1 MFKVC
6 FKKVWVNLRENLKK
20 ASYIWEPRFKCL
32 CQQRQQLHYHICRL
46 AVLVFVVC
54 CSQSPCWPF
63 ATIALPDVTQH
74 CANCQIFIFLCVKDR
89 LAMMHSSLVSHLRSQ
104 RSLTWSEHLLLGFS
118 ELRMCWTLIK
128 FTKCQDATLGA
139 GNIPEK
145 VTWCD
150 IRVMVGGDKIEIKI
164 FDTFDSPGR
173 PGY

>member
-1 MFKVC
+1 MSVSTEAT
-6 FKKVWVNLRENLKK
+6 VTL
-20 ASYIWEPRFKCL
+20 SYIYAGQRYWYSWFAAPKAPADHSQL
-32 CQQRQQLHYHICRL
+32 LPCQMSLN
-46 AVLVFVVC
+46 
-54 CSQSPCWPF
+54 
-63 ATIALPDVTQH
+63 T
-74 CANCQIFIFLCVKDR
+74 ANCQIFIFLCVKNR
-89 LAMMHSSLVSHLRSQ
+89 LAMMHSSLFSHLRSQ
-104 RSLTWSEHLLLGFS
+104 RSLTWSEHFLLGFS

-173 PGY
+173 PGYQSDGLRVIT